1 MKWLILD
8 FWPRLVSLVI
18 GKKREGKYWHG
29 KRLSGVE
36 VNGLYE
42 FCLEV
47 LRTGFEV
54 LIYFRI

>member
-1 MKWLILD
+1 MQWLILD
-8 FWPRLVSLVI
+8 FWPRLVSLVT
-18 GKKREGKYWHG
+18 GRKHEGKYWHG

-36 VNGLYE
+36 VNRLYG